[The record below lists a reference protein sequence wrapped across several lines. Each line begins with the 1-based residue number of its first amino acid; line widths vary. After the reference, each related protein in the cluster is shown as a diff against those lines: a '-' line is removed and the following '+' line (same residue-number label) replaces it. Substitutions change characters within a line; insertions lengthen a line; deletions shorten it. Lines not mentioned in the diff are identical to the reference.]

1 MDVERGR
8 GKNDLS
14 FGSFTDRIKEK
25 ANHPTVSGALIV
37 FLVLDVVMLVFGIIN
52 KDKCPI
58 DNRIPIYLIVA
69 GAVGIIAMILPFI
82 NRKLD
87 LAILSIIITILYI
100 FSFVWMIVG
109 SVWVY
114 RIYEP
119 NYIEIFNNYCN
130 KTAYLLAFWT
140 LTIRWIFIGLSIIAA
155 LITCCCSLCK

>member
-69 GAVGIIAMILPFI
+69 GSCRYHRNDIAFHQSKVGFGHFI
-82 NRKLD
+82 DHNYYTLHLLVCLD
-87 LAILSIIITILYI
+87 DCRFRL
-100 FSFVWMIVG
+100 
-109 SVWVY
+109 
-114 RIYEP
+114 
-119 NYIEIFNNYCN
+119 
-130 KTAYLLAFWT
+130 
-140 LTIRWIFIGLSIIAA
+140 GL
-155 LITCCCSLCK
+155 